1 MTYRKPKAP
10 IKKLLPV
17 IVAGAIGITG
27 CSGEQAGDTNAG
39 VAGGLAGG
47 GVSAGTVLGVVGGV
61 ALAGLLLDSDDSDSA
76 GGTANGGTTDVG
88 TDGGTT
94 NGGTTDGGT
103 TNGGTTDGGTTDGGT
118 TDGGTTDGGTTDGG
132 TTDGGTTDGG
142 TTDGG
147 TTDGGTTDGGTTDGG
162 NTDGGTTDNGSAVI
176 SDTGVVNA
184 DLTQNE
190 AVPASGSSGI
200 GTANLAFNRSTGD
213 ASGSVTLTGIDADRV
228 DIMVGPPGTNGFVA
242 VALEMT
248 GANQWSV
255 PATLSAEQ
263 QAFVLQNLN
272 SGNLYVAARTAAFPD
287 GEVRRQLTP
296 AGVTQYTTSV
306 GGINGA
312 SGNADGYLLVN
323 ETTGDYSITWNTSD
337 ATLASAHVNDGVVSD
352 STENNYAPL
361 TQRTSNP
368 SRFFLDGNFND
379 PADPLYPD
387 LLARLA
393 AGTVWLDAHSADDTR
408 VFFGQL
414 Q

>member
-103 TNGGTTDGGTTDGGT
+103 TDGGTTDGGT

-132 TTDGGTTDGG
+132 T
-142 TTDGG
+142 
-147 TTDGGTTDGGTTDGG
+147 
-162 NTDGGTTDNGSAVI
+162 
-176 SDTGVVNA
+176 VVNA